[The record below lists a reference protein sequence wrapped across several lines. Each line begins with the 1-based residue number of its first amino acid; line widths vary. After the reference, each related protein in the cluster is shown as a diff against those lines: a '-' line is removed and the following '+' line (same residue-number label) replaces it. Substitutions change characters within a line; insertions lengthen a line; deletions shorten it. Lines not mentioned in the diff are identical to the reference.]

1 MMDIE
6 KIRRNSLEIILND
19 RFDGNLKKLSEAIE
33 KAQPYMHAVK
43 TATRPLSEKLAR
55 HIELKLNLPYGY
67 LDKNHDNK
75 NIDSAIYIS
84 DFNNNVANSYA
95 VDTKILAENGWKSE
109 DLRVLRVTDNSMGP
123 ILITGMLV
131 LVDTTLTE
139 PENDLIY
146 AIKSNSDII
155 IRRMIK
161 QFGTDQFIAKPENM
175 RHESY
180 PYTPETQS
188 IIGRVV
194 YKLGEKL

>member
-1 MMDIE
+1 MSQNLRLQFIMKQIEEHKSQAAFARAIGKPPQQITQWLKGEKTIGEKIVRDIE
-6 KIRRNSLEIILND
+6 VALGLPR
-19 RFDGNLKKLSEAIE
+19 G
-33 KAQPYMHAVK
+33 
-43 TATRPLSEKLAR
+43 
-55 HIELKLNLPYGY
+55 HI
-67 LDKNHDNK
+67 DQNHDNK

-109 DLRVLRVTDNSMGP
+109 NLRVLRVTDTAMGP
-123 ILITGMLV
+123 LLITGMLV

-146 AIKSNSDII
+146 AIKSNNDIT

-188 IIGRVV
+188 ILGRVV

>member
-1 MMDIE
+1 MDISEIRLFNIKKLIETSGSQVKFSKETERTPQQIAQWLSKTKNIGE
-6 KIRRNSLEIILND
+6 KIARDVE
-19 RFDGNLKKLSEAIE
+19 
-33 KAQPYMHAVK
+33 
-43 TATRPLSEKLAR
+43 EKL
-55 HIELKLNLPYGY
+55 KLPRGY
-67 LDKNHDNK
+67 LDKNHDNQEE
-75 NIDSAIYIS
+75 DSTAYVS
-84 DFNNNVANSYA
+84 AFDNNVAKRYA
-95 VDTKILAENGWKSE
+95 IDTETLKENGWNSQN
-109 DLRVLRVTDNSMGP
+109 LRVLRVTDNSMGP

-131 LVDTTLTE
+131 LVDITLTK

>member
-1 MMDIE
+1 MDISEIRLNNIKKLIEEYGSQVKFSKATKRAPQQIAQWLNKTKNIGE
-6 KIRRNSLEIILND
+6 KIARNVE
-19 RFDGNLKKLSEAIE
+19 
-33 KAQPYMHAVK
+33 
-43 TATRPLSEKLAR
+43 EKL
-55 HIELKLNLPYGY
+55 ELPLGY
-67 LDKNHDNK
+67 LDKNDASQNTSAVVISNFDN
-75 NIDSAIYIS
+75 D
-84 DFNNNVANSYA
+84 VANSYA
-95 VDTKILAENGWKSE
+95 VDTKILAENGWNSE
-109 DLRVLRVTDNSMGP
+109 NLRVLRVTDNSMGP